1 MHLHTWH
8 VSQQL
13 TSLSHWRWQ
22 ALDRHQH
29 DSRPYLSWKQHK
41 YRTSASG
48 RLDTQT
54 VSSSTTLQLPH
65 NAAPLHP
72 LLTQGRPK
80 GYRCPLCFTS
90 DHSRGQLAEHVVRRL
105 VFVVYMSLT
114 RRLQHKLLPH
124 TFYNLLLTHVVIGGR
139 LAAGT
144 CSIGL
149 SIRQILRCSSVLFV
163 ALPAVTDTPCACTSA
178 MCALTS
184 RTILCSQA
192 LFVAFH
198 RPHLK
203 LTRALL
209 LCTRCEIYCLP

>member
-13 TSLSHWRWQ
+13 ASLSHWRWQ

-90 DHSRGQLAEHVVRRL
+90 DHSRSQLAEHVVRRL
-105 VFVVYMSLT
+105 VFVVHMSWT

-124 TFYNLLLTHVVIGGR
+124 KSQHYTSDTCCYWCR

-149 SIRQILRCSSVLFV
+149 SNRQILRCSYVLFV
-163 ALPAVTDTPCACTSA
+163 ALPAVTDTPCACTSE
-178 MCALTS
+178 MRALTS
-184 RTILCSQA
+184 RTISCSQA

-209 LCTRCEIYCLP
+209 LCTRCGIYCLP